1 MGWNLYVYR
10 EDCFASRCVHEWVDL
25 YTEVEDTDVSDLI
38 STPFGGR
45 YCGKIPPRRRISL
58 YGGIA
63 IGFYSDKNTT
73 EEGIFKGTFAFINE
87 GMQKFPL
94 EGTNVTCRSSCCRTV
109 VVNNSSMC
117 SDTDDGNW
125 LANIVYRS
133 ICGGNTRSSYN
144 L

>member
-1 MGWNLYVYR
+1 MRSMLKI
-10 EDCFASRCVHEWVDL
+10 CFPSRCVHEWVDL

-63 IGFYSDKNTT
+63 IGFYSDKNST

-87 GMQKFPL
+87 GMPNFSARLHTAESTIRRKMRRVELREF
-94 EGTNVTCRSSCCRTV
+94 
-109 VVNNSSMC
+109 
-117 SDTDDGNW
+117 
-125 LANIVYRS
+125 
-133 ICGGNTRSSYN
+133 
-144 L
+144 